1 MKDGSA
7 AENRAFLECTTGDLG
22 PFPLKR
28 REMNSSDATR
38 LQAACLRR
46 ALVALCLLSAATFS
60 VTSAAAS
67 EPDPALAPNAPDP
80 PAAPKGG
87 SEVPA
92 VPTPSPSVLAG
103 KPSPEL
109 ETIPPLLWNHPR
121 FSTADYFIT
130 GTGGA
135 LTLTAAIVAPRSVHS
150 ISGGILFDDA
160 ARRAL
165 KAHSLRARYQFR
177 DASDVGL
184 SFTVTW
190 PFFADALASAWWYR
204 GSREAAEQMA
214 LIDLE
219 ALAVAGAV
227 QGATN
232 VIVSRERPYGQDCG
246 SGQLPGNAI
255 DCQSSQQYRSF
266 FSGHATFSFT
276 GAALICVHHFEND
289 LLGSPWDALSC
300 AGGYAVAATTST
312 FRVVSDVHYASDVI
326 LGALVGTAIGYGVP
340 LLHYRQ
346 TRAATASNDQL
357 RIMLVPSPGGASVM
371 GVF

>member
-1 MKDGSA
+1 V
-7 AENRAFLECTTGDLG
+7 
-22 PFPLKR
+22 
-28 REMNSSDATR
+28 
-38 LQAACLRR
+38 
-46 ALVALCLLSAATFS
+46 LVASFTAARAGADEPAPALDAATP
-60 VTSAAAS
+60 V
-67 EPDPALAPNAPDP
+67 
-80 PAAPKGG
+80 PAADPNSTGV
-87 SEVPA
+87 VPA
-92 VPTPSPSVLAG
+92 VPNPSPSVLAG
-103 KPSPEL
+103 KPSQEL
-109 ETIPPLLWNHPR
+109 ETVPPLIWNHPR
-121 FSTADYFIT
+121 FSTAEYFIT

-135 LTLTAAIVAPRSVHS
+135 LTLAAAIVAPRSVHS
-150 ISGGILFDDA
+150 FSGGILFDDA

-184 SFTVTW
+184 SLSVTW

-204 GSREAAEQMA
+204 GSRDAAEQMA

-219 ALAVAGAV
+219 TLAIAGAV

-246 SGQLPGNAI
+246 KGDLPENAI
-255 DCQSSQQYRSF
+255 DCQSSNHYRSF
-266 FSGHATFSFT
+266 FSGHSTFAFT

-340 LLHYRQ
+340 LLHYRH
-346 TRAATASNDQL
+346 TSAASAERDRL